1 MTTTGEDIPTHQFE
15 YTSESL
21 EQGRGLPGRQRGLIA
36 QEVER
41 VFPDWVGRDEAGR
54 LYVTERATTALMVE
68 ALRDLRAEKDAQ
80 IEKLRAE
87 KDAEI
92 ERLRAQSNAEL
103 TALKNR
109 LERLDRLV
117 SQLANSTADR

>member
-1 MTTTGEDIPTHQFE
+1 M
-15 YTSESL
+15 
-21 EQGRGLPGRQRGLIA
+21 
-36 QEVER
+36 
-41 VFPDWVGRDEAGR
+41 
-54 LYVTERATTALMVE
+54 TERATTALMVE
-68 ALRDLRAEKDAQ
+68 ALRDLRAENDAQ
-80 IEKLRAE
+80 IEMLRAE

-117 SQLANSTADR
+117 SQLANSTANR